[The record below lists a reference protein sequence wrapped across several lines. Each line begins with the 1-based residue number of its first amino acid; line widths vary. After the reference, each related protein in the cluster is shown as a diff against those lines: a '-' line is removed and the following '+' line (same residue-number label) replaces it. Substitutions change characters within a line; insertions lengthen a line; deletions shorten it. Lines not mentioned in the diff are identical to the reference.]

1 MSHSGV
7 VNKERAAGAM
17 GRSKA
22 AMAPGGSVAVIDVGS
37 NSIRLVVFDGLS
49 RSPVTIFNEKV
60 LCGLG
65 RGLERSGRLNPD
77 GIPLA
82 LDNLVRFVAIAR
94 AMQVARI
101 DVLATAAVRDSADGP
116 QFVAAAEKRC
126 GVPVR
131 VLGGDDEARYSAL
144 GVLSGIPGAEGLAGD
159 LGGGSLEL
167 VTIEKNVI
175 GDHVTLPLGPLRLI
189 EASGGS
195 LSQARQI
202 IDDAFAG
209 IPWLAKVSG
218 TLYPVGGSWRSLA
231 RIHIAQ
237 TDYPLSILH
246 HYSISRSQAREFTSL
261 IAGLGRRSLA
271 RIPGVPEARL
281 ESLPYAAVVLERLV
295 ARIGVKSLVFSVH
308 GLREGYL
315 YDLLPEAVK
324 AENPLIAACR
334 DFADRSA
341 RATAADD
348 MLFRWTAPLFAN
360 ETVAEANLREA
371 ACLLSDLGWRVHPDF
386 RARQAFERTVQ
397 IPYVGI
403 THSDRVYLAS
413 VVFARYGGNAEADL
427 AKGDF
432 ARIVGLLDGE
442 RHGRAYALGLA
453 LRLAHTLSGGAMG
466 LLERTRLETKGG
478 TLALVLEGSAR
489 ALNGAV
495 VGRRL
500 RALARAV
507 DLKPELRLV

>member
-1 MSHSGV
+1 MSRSNAANRERPILPPSRSGPTA
-7 VNKERAAGAM
+7 RA
-17 GRSKA
+17 
-22 AMAPGGSVAVIDVGS
+22 GGPVAVIDVGS
-37 NSIRLVVFDGLS
+37 NSIRLVVFDGLT
-49 RSPVTIFNEKV
+49 RSPDTIFNEKV

-65 RGLERSGRLNPD
+65 RGVERSGRLNPD

-82 LDNLVRFVAIAR
+82 LDNLARFVAIAR

-101 DVLATAAVRDSADGP
+101 DILATAAVRDSADGEA
-116 QFVAAAEKRC
+116 FVVAAEKRC
-126 GVPVR
+126 GVPIR
-131 VLGGDDEARYSAL
+131 VLGGDEEAHYSAL
-144 GVLSGIPGAEGLAGD
+144 GVLSGIPGAQGLAGD

-167 VTIEKNVI
+167 VTMDKNEI
-175 GDHVTLPLGPLRLI
+175 GDHATLPLGPLRLI

-195 LSQARQI
+195 LNVARQI

-209 IPWLAKVSG
+209 IPWLGKVSG

-237 TDYPLSILH
+237 TGYPLSILH
-246 HYSISRSQAREFTSL
+246 HYSMTRSQAREFTAL

-281 ESLPYAAVVLERLV
+281 DSLPYAAAVLERLI
-295 ARIGVKSLVFSVH
+295 ARVGAKSLVFSVH

-315 YDLLPEAVK
+315 FGLLPDDVK
-324 AENPLIAACR
+324 SEDPLLAACR

-341 RATAADD
+341 RAASADGV
-348 MLFRWTAPLFAN
+348 LFDWTAPLFPKESTAD
-360 ETVAEANLREA
+360 ANLREA
-371 ACLLSDLGWRVHPDF
+371 ACLLSDLGWRIHPDF

-403 THSDRVYLAS
+403 THNDRVYLAS
-413 VVFARYGGNAEADL
+413 AVFARYGGNAETDL

-432 ARIVGLLDGE
+432 GRIVGLIEKE
-442 RHGRAYALGLA
+442 RHAKAFALGAA

-466 LLERTRLETKGG
+466 LLARSCLEIKSGA
-478 TLALVLEGSAR
+478 LILVLEGPACE
-489 ALNGAV
+489 LNGAV
-495 VGRRL
+495 VNRRL
-500 RALARAV
+500 RTLARA
-507 DLKPELRLV
+507 LGLRPEMRLA

>member
-1 MSHSGV
+1 MGSTGRPKSPV
-7 VNKERAAGAM
+7 SAG
-17 GRSKA
+17 G
-22 AMAPGGSVAVIDVGS
+22 PVAVIDVGS
-37 NSIRLVVFDGLS
+37 NSIRLVIFEGLA
-49 RSPVTIFNEKV
+49 RSPVTVFNEKV

-65 RGLERSGRLNPD
+65 RGLECSGRLNPE

-82 LDNLVRFVAIAR
+82 LDNLARFVAIAR

-101 DVLATAAVRDSADGP
+101 DILATAAVRDSADGP
-116 QFVAAAEKRC
+116 EFVAAAEKRC

-167 VTIEKNVI
+167 VTMHGNKI

-195 LSQARQI
+195 LSVARQI
-202 IDDAFAG
+202 IDDTFAG
-209 IPWLAKVSG
+209 ISWLGKVSS

-246 HYSISRSQAREFTSL
+246 HYSMTRAQAREFTAL

-281 ESLPYAAVVLERLV
+281 DSLPYAAAVLERLI
-295 ARIGVKSLVFSVH
+295 ARISAKSLVFSVH

-315 YDLLPEAVK
+315 FDLLPEAVK
-324 AENPLIAACR
+324 AENPLLAACR

-341 RATAADD
+341 RGTAADGA
-348 MLFRWTAPLFAN
+348 LFEWTAPLFPK
-360 ETVAEANLREA
+360 ESEADADLREA

-403 THSDRVYLAS
+403 NHSDRVYLAS
-413 VVFARYGGNAEADL
+413 VVFARFGGNADIDL
-427 AKGDF
+427 SKSDF
-432 ARIVGLLDGE
+432 ARIVGLIDKT
-442 RHGRAYALGLA
+442 RHAQAYALGSA

-466 LLERTRLETKGG
+466 LLSRTRLEIKGG
-478 TLALVLEGSAR
+478 TLSLVLEGPAR
-489 ALNGAV
+489 DLNGAV

-500 RALARAV
+500 RALARAL
-507 DLKPELRLV
+507 DLKADLRLG